1 MCWWF
6 ECCGFGWRDNGVSGV
21 RVWIV
26 IIGGI
31 GIYCGSL
38 VVWWCLSGGVVWVS
52 LNLKK
57 MLVRF
62 IIWVYYINKID

>member
-21 RVWIV
+21 GVWIV

-38 VVWWCLSGGVVWVS
+38 VVWWCFSGGVVWVS
-52 LNLKK
+52 LN
-57 MLVRF
+57 
-62 IIWVYYINKID
+62 